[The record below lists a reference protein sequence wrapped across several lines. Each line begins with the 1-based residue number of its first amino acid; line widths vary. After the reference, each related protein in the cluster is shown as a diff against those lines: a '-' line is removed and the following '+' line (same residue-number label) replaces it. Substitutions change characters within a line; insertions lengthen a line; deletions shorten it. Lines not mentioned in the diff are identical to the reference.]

1 MPATRSDS
9 PRPNTIVL
17 LAAASLTA
25 MVAVVFARL
34 AYGLLLP
41 TMRAEL
47 GLSYRAAGNLGT
59 ITALGYFL
67 FILPGGV
74 AATRWGS
81 RNTSMGGLLL
91 LMAGFL
97 GLSMAD
103 DYLPIALLMFALG
116 VGTAY
121 CFAPMLALVVT
132 WYPERRG
139 LMIGCMTA
147 GIGAGLFLIGLVVPA
162 LLKFFGAV
170 GWRMSW
176 AVFAGVAAVAS
187 LLVLLGVKDPPVVGD
202 AGRQVLTREE
212 KWRVYRNPRVL
223 TIAAVY
229 GIIGVSYIA
238 QAIFMVSFAEASGLA
253 RTTAGSLVSM
263 SGLLSV
269 VCGPM
274 WGSLSDRWGRGNT
287 LMLTMS
293 LVTVAMALPMLWQ
306 TLPAFFLHFL
316 LFGLAINGSFTMVQA
331 ASTDQV
337 GPRYIPLAFSFATL
351 FFAGGQFIGPAIAG
365 WLIEAG
371 GFRAALAFTCVA
383 LATGIYL
390 SRRIRAFPKEL
401 AVE

>member
-1 MPATRSDS
+1 MPASPADS
-9 PRPNTIVL
+9 VRPNTVVL
-17 LAAASLTA
+17 LLAASLTA
-25 MVAVVFARL
+25 MVAIVFARL

-41 TMRAEL
+41 SMRAEL
-47 GLSYRAAGNLGT
+47 GMSYRAAGNLGT

-81 RNTSMGGLLL
+81 RNTCMGGLLL
-91 LMAGFL
+91 LVVGFL
-97 GLSMAD
+97 GLSVAD
-103 DYLPIALLMFALG
+103 AYVPIALLMFALG
-116 VGTAY
+116 IGTAY
-121 CFAPMLALVVT
+121 CFAPMLSLVVT

-147 GIGAGLFLIGLVVPA
+147 GIGAGLFLVGLVVPA
-162 LLKFFGAV
+162 LLRFFDEL
-170 GWRMSW
+170 GWRVSW
-176 AVFAGVAAVAS
+176 AVFAGVAAVAI
-187 LLVLLGVKDPPVVGD
+187 LLVLLGVKDPPVAGD
-202 AGRQVLTREE
+202 AGRQALSREE

-223 TIAAVY
+223 TIALVY

-238 QAIFMVSFAEASGLA
+238 QAIFMVSFAEASGIA

-269 VCGPM
+269 ICGPM

-293 LVTVAMALPMLWQ
+293 LVTVSMALPMLSQ
-306 TLPAFFLHFL
+306 ALPAFFLHFL

-337 GPRYIPLAFSFATL
+337 GPRYIPLAFSYATL
-351 FFAGGQFIGPAIAG
+351 FFAGGQFVGPAIAG

-371 GFRAALAFTCVA
+371 GFRAALAFTCIA
-383 LATGIYL
+383 LATGVYL
-390 SRRIRAFPKEL
+390 ARRIRAFPGEL
-401 AVE
+401 AVA